1 MFCSEPLATLMEVE
15 KMSRPQVV
23 KNIWVY
29 IKSNDLQ
36 NPADRR
42 EILCDDKLKSIFGVD
57 KINMFKM
64 NKTLGE

>member
-1 MFCSEPLATLMEVE
+1 MEVE

>member
-1 MFCSEPLATLMEVE
+1 
-15 KMSRPQVV
+15 MSRPQVV